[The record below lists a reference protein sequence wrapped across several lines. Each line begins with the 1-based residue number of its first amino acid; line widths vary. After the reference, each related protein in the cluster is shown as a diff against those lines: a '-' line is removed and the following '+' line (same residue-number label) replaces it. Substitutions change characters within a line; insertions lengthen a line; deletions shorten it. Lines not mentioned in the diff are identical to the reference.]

1 MSNTTVAAPSLSS
14 NTAVETRSKPKS
26 KESAVESFSSIAA
39 KLGNGTAFS
48 DQTVQDFFNGN
59 PTVDEI
65 ARQAVELKLNKNE
78 IIAAMHTAQYGGT
91 DLQSLKDEISKFVTE
106 SKGKYAWA
114 SNGALVESTGKKE
127 ALSTSNAIQGNTTA
141 PRTYSTVQQLM
152 MRNAQIA
159 KPTDT
164 LSTAMGWGPRI
175 SIQQARDFFATN
187 PSNDEVLKKASDLN
201 MSTAELSAAMVF
213 GRGDVFDELSTN
225 DLVNN
230 SNKFGFDNEGHI
242 VELGGRTKMAQ
253 NGNSMLSVYVD
264 ANAARNQIGTA

>member
-1 MSNTTVAAPSLSS
+1 MSNTTVTALSLSS
-14 NTAVETRSKPKS
+14 NTAVETRAKPKS
-26 KESAVESFSSIAA
+26 KDSAEESFSSIAA

-48 DQTVQDFFNGN
+48 DQTVQEFFNGN

-78 IIAAMHTAQYGGT
+78 IIAAMHTAKYGGT
-91 DLQSLKDEISKFVTE
+91 DLQSLKDEISKFVSE

-114 SNGALVESTGKKE
+114 SNGALVGSADKKE
-127 ALSTSNAIQGNTTA
+127 AHSTSNAIQGMTTA
-141 PRTYSTVQQLM
+141 PRRYSTVQELM
-152 MRNAQIA
+152 MGNAQNA

-164 LSTAMGWGPRI
+164 LSTGLGWGSRI
-175 SIQQARDFFATN
+175 SVQQARDFFATK
-187 PSNDEVLKKASDLN
+187 PTDDEVLKKASDLS

-225 DLVNN
+225 DLVNS

-242 VELGGRTKMAQ
+242 VELSGRTKMAQ

-264 ANAARNQIGTA
+264 ANAAKNQIGTA

>member
-48 DQTVQDFFNGN
+48 DQTVQEFFNGN

-141 PRTYSTVQQLM
+141 PRRYSTVQELM

-175 SIQQARDFFATN
+175 SIQQARDFFATK
-187 PSNDEVLKKASDLN
+187 PSDDEVLKKASDLN